1 MQGSVLCRDCA
12 GDIQSLLDKWQKNQ
26 FRIRKATDLSDVNEK
41 LRQQFTEDELVELDD
56 YTRISVFGR
65 DEDPRNG

>member
-12 GDIQSLLDKWQKNQ
+12 DDIQSLLDKWQKNQ
-26 FRIRKATDLSDVNEK
+26 FRIRKATDLSEVNEK
-41 LRQQFTEDELVELDD
+41 LRQQFTEDELFELDD